1 MAWTVSSWKPCAAR
15 CSEGA
20 LAELI
25 HPVRAEW
32 GDCDPAG
39 IWHYPTLFR
48 WIDAA
53 AHHLLREVGVAPG
66 EMTGATPSLAVPVVE
81 AHARFRGP
89 ATYYD
94 ALEVR
99 CQVAEIRARAFRLEY
114 AVVRPGPAG
123 EVLATAYEVRVCVGR
138 GADGSI
144 AAQELPAFVR
154 EGLAQFAPSP

>member
-1 MAWTVSSWKPCAAR
+1 M
-15 CSEGA
+15 
-20 LAELI
+20 AELI

-53 AHHLLREVGVAPG
+53 AHRLLREVGVPPG
-66 EMTGATPSLAVPVVE
+66 EMTGAAPTLAVPVVE
-81 AHARFRGP
+81 AHARFHGP

-99 CQVAEIRARAFRLEY
+99 CSVAEVRARAFRLEY
-114 AVVRPGPAG
+114 AVVRPGAGAG
-123 EVLATAYEVRVCVGR
+123 EVLATAHEVRVCVKR

-144 AAQELPAFVR
+144 QAQELPAFVR
-154 EGLAQFAPSP
+154 EGLARFAPSA